1 VQKVYTNPL
10 PVLPPRIAA
19 NAPVLLEVKS
29 GCYHSVGEYWR
40 RILDLGGDLVE
51 GIFLER
57 VNRFLA
63 RVEVDGREVGVHVA
77 NSGRMKELFVPGWRV
92 LVRPATGEHRKTK
105 FDLVLVDMGSSLA
118 SADARM
124 PNALVAEAVANGHLQ
139 QFAGY
144 PEIRRE
150 VTFGDSRL
158 DLMLEGA
165 GGKCYIEAKSVTL
178 VEKGVGLFPDAPT
191 VRGAKHLRTL
201 ETVLEAGHRAA
212 VVFVIQRHD
221 ASQFATSDSSDLD
234 LADAFRSAVAAGV
247 EAYAYNCQVTERSI
261 RLDQSV
267 PIRPYAEVLGDA

>member
-1 VQKVYTNPL
+1 M
-10 PVLPPRIAA
+10 
-19 NAPVLLEVKS
+19 
-29 GCYHSVGEYWR
+29 
-40 RILDLGGDLVE
+40 DLGKELVE

-92 LVRPATGEHRKTK
+92 LVRPVAGEQRKTK
-105 FDLVLVDMGSSLA
+105 FDLVLVDMGNALA

-124 PNALVAEAVANGHLQ
+124 PNALVAEGVANGHLA
-139 QFAGY
+139 QFSEY
-144 PEIRRE
+144 PEVRRE

-165 GGKCYIEAKSVTL
+165 AGRCYIEAKSVTL

-191 VRGAKHLRTL
+191 IRGAKHLHTL

-212 VVFVIQRHD
+212 VVFVIQRPD
-221 ASQFATSDSSDLD
+221 ASAFATSDLSDPD
-234 LADAFRSAVAAGV
+234 LAAALKSAVAAGV
-247 EAYAYNCQVTERSI
+247 EAYAYNCEVTERSI
-261 RLDQSV
+261 RLDKAL
-267 PIRPYAEVLGDA
+267 PIRDYADAVGNV